1 MFLKRFSLIV
11 LLSYSISA
19 LADDSVLS
27 ISKGTPA
34 PFDGYLI
41 NQERA
46 ERFRA
51 LSIELDFTNKSLD
64 IVKQQNKLLTE
75 QLDLSSK
82 HMIDL
87 NKQIT
92 EAKDNSLLSKI
103 GMFILGAGTATL
115 LTFAVSQTIK

>member
-1 MFLKRFSLIV
+1 MSLKKYSSLMLLV
-11 LLSYSISA
+11 LSINA
-19 LADDSVLS
+19 LADDSVLP

-51 LSIELDFTNKSLD
+51 LSIELDFANKSLD
-64 IVKQQNKLLTE
+64 IVKQQNTLLTN

-82 HMIDL
+82 HMLDL
-87 NKQIT
+87 NKQIV
-92 EAKDNSLLSKI
+92 EAKDTSLLSKI

-115 LTFAVSQTIK
+115 LTFAVSRTVK